1 MMTYETLQR
10 KPKHFQ
16 AFSGITPAQFAEILK
31 ALQPVYHEYEK
42 ERLTRP
48 DRKRK
53 IGGGRNFN
61 LSLEDRLLVTL
72 MYFRLYTSY
81 ALLGYL
87 FNLDGTNIGR
97 EISQRMLPALL
108 SILPV
113 PMQDELLSG
122 HDEPPQIGGGK
133 RIKTLKKLLE
143 AHPEIKEVWVDAT
156 EQPIQ
161 RPSEKLAR
169 KQYYSGKQSEHTI
182 KSQLLTTKKLI
193 LHVSGNMPGSV
204 SDSTVL
210 AGSGI
215 MHSIPADVQVN
226 LDRGYEG
233 AENRYP
239 NNKIYKAKRAQRN
252 HPLTLFEK
260 LYNHIINKTRILVEH
275 VIGHLKKFRIVSELY
290 RNRRAAHGDFFVV
303 VAGLINFRAL
313 NSLNWA

>member
-1 MMTYETLQR
+1 MTYAKLQR
-10 KPKHFQ
+10 IPKHFQ
-16 AFSGITPAQFAEILK
+16 AFTGITPVQFAEILQ
-31 ALQPVYHEYEK
+31 ALRPVYAEFEK
-42 ERLTRP
+42 ERLSRP
-48 DRKRK
+48 GRKRK

-61 LSLEDRLLVTL
+61 LTLEDRLLVTL
-72 MYFRLYTSY
+72 MYFRLYVSF

-87 FNLDGTNIGR
+87 FDLDGTNVGR
-97 EISQRMLPALL
+97 EINQRMLPALL

-133 RIKTLKKLLE
+133 RIKTLKDLME
-143 AHPEIKEVWVDAT
+143 AHPEIEEAWVDAT

-169 KQYYSGKQSEHTI
+169 KQYYSGKRSQHTI

-193 LHVSGNMPGSV
+193 LHVSGNLPGSV

-233 AENRYP
+233 AEERYP
-239 NNKIYKAKRAQRN
+239 DNKVYKPKRAQRN

-275 VIGHLKKFRIVSELY
+275 VIGRVKKFRIVSELY
-290 RNRRAAHGDFFVV
+290 RNRRASHSNFFLA

-313 NSLNWA
+313 NSLSWA

>member
-1 MMTYETLQR
+1 MLTYEKLQR

-16 AFSGITPAQFAEILK
+16 AFTGVSVAQFAEILN
-31 ALQPVYHEYEK
+31 ALRPVYAELEE

-53 IGGGRNFN
+53 IGGGRNFT

-72 MYFRLYTSY
+72 MYFRLYMSY
-81 ALLGYL
+81 TLLGYL
-87 FNLDGTNIGR
+87 FNLDGTNVGR
-97 EISQRMLPALL
+97 EINQRMLPVLL

-133 RIKTLKKLLE
+133 RIKTLKKMME

-182 KSQLLTTKKLI
+182 KSQLLTTKTLI
-193 LHVSGNMPGSV
+193 LHVSGNLPGSV

-215 MHSIPADVQVN
+215 MHSIPEDVQVN

-233 AENRYP
+233 AEDRYP
-239 NNKIYKAKRAQRN
+239 NNKVYKPKRAQRN

-260 LYNHIINKTRILVEH
+260 LYNHLINKTRILVEH
-275 VIGHLKKFRIVSELY
+275 VIGRLKKFRIVSELY
-290 RNRRAAHGDFFVV
+290 RNRRSAHADYLVA

-313 NSLNWA
+313 NSLDWA

>member
-1 MMTYETLQR
+1 MLTYEKLHR

-16 AFSGITPAQFAEILK
+16 SFTGVSVAQFSEILR
-31 ALQPVYHEYEK
+31 AVEPVYAELER
-42 ERLTRP
+42 ERLTKP

-53 IGGGRNFN
+53 IGGGRNFT
-61 LSLEDRLLVTL
+61 LGMEERLMVTL
-72 MYFRLYTSY
+72 MYFRLYVSY
-81 ALLGYL
+81 SLLGYL
-87 FNLDGTNIGR
+87 FELDGTNIGR
-97 EISQRMLPALL
+97 EINQRMLPALL
-108 SILPV
+108 DVLPV

-133 RIKTLKKLLE
+133 RIKTLKKLME

-182 KSQLLTTKKLI
+182 KSQVLTTKKLV
-193 LHVSGNMPGSV
+193 LHVSGNIPGSV

-233 AENRYP
+233 AEERYP

-275 VIGHLKKFRIVSELY
+275 LIGRLKKFRIVSELF
-290 RNRRAAHGDFFVV
+290 RNRRATHGDFFLA

-313 NSLNWA
+313 NSLSWA

>member
-1 MMTYETLQR
+1 MTYEKLQR
-10 KPKHFQ
+10 KPKHLQ
-16 AFSGITPAQFAEILK
+16 AFTGVTPAQYAEILK
-31 ALQPVYHEYEK
+31 ALRPVYAEIEK
-42 ERLTRP
+42 ERLSRP

-53 IGGGRNFN
+53 IGGGRHFN
-61 LSLEDRLLVTL
+61 LALEDRLLVTL
-72 MYFRLYTSY
+72 MYFRLYVSF

-87 FNLDGTNIGR
+87 FDLDGTNVGR
-97 EISQRMLPALL
+97 EIHQRMLPALL

-113 PMQDELLSG
+113 PMQDELLNG

-133 RIKTLKKLLE
+133 RVKTLNDLMA
-143 AHPEIKEVWVDAT
+143 AHPELEEVWVDTT

-169 KQYYSGKQSEHTI
+169 KQYYSGKRSQHTI
-182 KSQLLTTKKLI
+182 KSQVLTTKKLI
-193 LHVSGNMPGSV
+193 LHVSGNLPGSI
-204 SDSTVL
+204 SDVTVL

-233 AENRYP
+233 AEERYP
-239 NNKIYKAKRAQRN
+239 DNKVYKPKRAQRN

-275 VIGHLKKFRIVSELY
+275 VIGHVKKFRIVSELY
-290 RNRRAAHGDFFVV
+290 RNRRASHGNFFLA

-313 NSLNWA
+313 NSLSWA

>member
-1 MMTYETLQR
+1 MLTYEKLQR
-10 KPKHFQ
+10 KPKQFQ
-16 AFSGITPAQFAEILK
+16 AFTGVTLAQFSEILK
-31 ALQPVYHEYEK
+31 AIRPVYAELEK
-42 ERLTRP
+42 ERLTRAE
-48 DRKRK
+48 RKRK

-61 LSLEDRLLVTL
+61 LSLENRLMVTL
-72 MYFRLYTSY
+72 MYFRLYVSY

-87 FNLDGTNIGR
+87 FNLDGTNVGR
-97 EISQRMLPALL
+97 EINQRMLPALL
-108 SILPV
+108 SVLPV

-122 HDEPPQIGGGK
+122 RDEPPQIGGGK
-133 RIKTLKKLLE
+133 RIKTLKKLME

-182 KSQLLTTKKLI
+182 KSQMLTTKKLI
-193 LHVSGNMPGSV
+193 LHVSGNVPGSV

-233 AENRYP
+233 AEDRYP

-260 LYNHIINKTRILVEH
+260 LYNHLLNKTRILVEH
-275 VIGHLKKFRIVSELY
+275 VIGYVKKFRIVSELF
-290 RNRRAAHGDFFVV
+290 RNRRATHGDFFVA
-303 VAGLINFRAL
+303 VAGLINFKAL

>member
-1 MMTYETLQR
+1 MLTYEKLQR

-16 AFSGITPAQFAEILK
+16 AFTGVSVAQFAEILN
-31 ALQPVYHEYEK
+31 ALRPVYAELEE

-53 IGGGRNFN
+53 IGGGRNFT

-72 MYFRLYTSY
+72 MYFRLYMSY

-87 FNLDGTNIGR
+87 FNLDGTNVGR
-97 EISQRMLPALL
+97 EINQRMLPVLL

-133 RIKTLKKLLE
+133 RIKTLKKMME

-169 KQYYSGKQSEHTI
+169 KQYYSGKQSAHTI
-182 KSQLLTTKKLI
+182 KSQLLTTKTLI
-193 LHVSGNMPGSV
+193 LHVSGNLPGSV

-215 MHSIPADVQVN
+215 MHSIPEDVQVN

-233 AENRYP
+233 AEDRYP
-239 NNKIYKAKRAQRN
+239 NNKIYKPKRAQRN

-260 LYNHIINKTRILVEH
+260 LYNHLINKTRILVEH
-275 VIGHLKKFRIVSELY
+275 VIGRLKKFRIVSELY
-290 RNRRAAHGDFFVV
+290 RNRRSAHADYLVA

-313 NSLNWA
+313 NSLDWA

>member
-1 MMTYETLQR
+1 
-10 KPKHFQ
+10 
-16 AFSGITPAQFAEILK
+16 
-31 ALQPVYHEYEK
+31 
-42 ERLTRP
+42 
-48 DRKRK
+48 
-53 IGGGRNFN
+53 

-72 MYFRLYTSY
+72 MYFRLYSSY
-81 ALLGYL
+81 TLLGYL

-97 EISQRMLPALL
+97 EINQRMLPALL
-108 SILPV
+108 NVLPV
-113 PMQDELLSG
+113 PMQDELLSNR
-122 HDEPPQIGGGK
+122 DEPPQTGGGK
-133 RIKTLKKLLE
+133 RIKTLNKLME

-193 LHVSGNMPGSV
+193 LHISGNVPGSV

-233 AENRYP
+233 AEARYP

-260 LYNHIINKTRILVEH
+260 LYNHVINKTRILVEH
-275 VIGHLKKFRIVSELY
+275 VIGYLKKYRIVSDLY
-290 RNRRAAHGDFFVV
+290 RNRRSTHGDLVLA

-313 NSLNWA
+313 NSLHWA

>member
-1 MMTYETLQR
+1 MMTYEKLQR

-16 AFSGITPAQFAEILK
+16 AFTGVTVAQFEEILK
-31 ALQPVYHEYEK
+31 ALRPVYAEFER

-53 IGGGRNFN
+53 IGGGRNFT
-61 LSLEDRLLVTL
+61 LGLEDRLMVTL
-72 MYFRLYTSY
+72 MYFRLYVSY

-87 FNLDGTNIGR
+87 FNLDGTNVGR
-97 EISQRMLPALL
+97 EINQRMLPALL

-122 HDEPPQIGGGK
+122 RDEPPQIGGGK
-133 RIKTLKKLLE
+133 RIKTLKRLME

-161 RPSEKLAR
+161 RPSDKLAR

-193 LHVSGNMPGSV
+193 LHVSGNLPGSV

-215 MHSIPADVQVN
+215 MHSIPKDVQVN

-233 AENRYP
+233 AEKRYP
-239 NNKIYKAKRAQRN
+239 NNKVYKPKRAQRN

-260 LYNHIINKTRILVEH
+260 LYNHLINKTRILVEH
-275 VIGHLKKFRIVSELY
+275 VIGRLKKFRIVSELY
-290 RNRRAAHGDFFVV
+290 RNRRCAHSDYFIA
-303 VAGLINFRAL
+303 VAGLINFRTL
-313 NSLNWA
+313 NSLDWA

>member
-1 MMTYETLQR
+1 MLTYEKLQR

-16 AFSGITPAQFAEILK
+16 AFTGVTVAQFAEILR
-31 ALQPVYHEYEK
+31 ALRPVYAEFEQ

-53 IGGGRNFN
+53 LGGGRSFN
-61 LSLEDRLLVTL
+61 LILEDRLMVTL
-72 MYFRLYTSY
+72 MYFRLYVSY
-81 ALLGYL
+81 TLLGYL
-87 FNLDGTNIGR
+87 FNLDGTNVGR
-97 EISQRMLPALL
+97 EINQRMAPALL

-122 HDEPPQIGGGK
+122 RDEPPQIGGGK
-133 RIKTLKKLLE
+133 RIKTLKTLME
-143 AHPEIKEVWVDAT
+143 THPEIKEVWVDAT

-161 RPSEKLAR
+161 RPGEKLAR

-182 KSQLLTTKKLI
+182 KSQMLTTKKLI
-193 LHVSGNMPGSV
+193 LHVSGNLPGSV

-215 MHSIPADVQVN
+215 MHSIPKDVQVN

-233 AENRYP
+233 AEERYP

-260 LYNHIINKTRILVEH
+260 LYNHLINKTRILVEH
-275 VIGHLKKFRIVSELY
+275 VIGRLKKFRIVSELY
-290 RNRRAAHGDFFVV
+290 RNRRPAHGDFFIA
-303 VAGLINFRAL
+303 VAGLINFKAL
-313 NSLNWA
+313 NSLDWA

>member
-1 MMTYETLQR
+1 MLTYKTLQR
-10 KPKHFQ
+10 KPKQYQ
-16 AFSGITPAQFAEILK
+16 AFTGVTVAQFAEILR
-31 ALQPVYHEYEK
+31 ALRPVYAEFEQ
-42 ERLTRP
+42 ERLNRL

-53 IGGGRNFN
+53 IGGGRNFS
-61 LSLEDRLLVTL
+61 LTLEDRLMVTL
-72 MYFRLYTSY
+72 MYFRLYVSY

-87 FNLDGTNIGR
+87 FNLDGTNVGR
-97 EISQRMLPALL
+97 EINQRMLPALL

-133 RIKTLKKLLE
+133 RIKTLKTLIE

-182 KSQLLTTKKLI
+182 KSQMLTTKKLI
-193 LHVSGNMPGSV
+193 LHVSGNVPGSV
-204 SDSTVL
+204 SDATVL

-215 MHSIPADVQVN
+215 MHSIPKDVQVN

-233 AENRYP
+233 AEDRSP
-239 NNKIYKAKRAQRN
+239 NNTVYKPKRAQRN

-260 LYNHIINKTRILVEH
+260 LYIHLIHKTRILVEH
-275 VIGHLKKFRIVSELY
+275 VIGRLKKFRIVAELY
-290 RNRRAAHGDFFVV
+290 RNRRPVHGDFCVA

-313 NSLNWA
+313 KSLDWA

>member
-1 MMTYETLQR
+1 MITYEKLQN
-10 KPKHFQ
+10 KPKQFQ
-16 AFSGITPAQFAEILK
+16 AFAGVRVVQFRELIQAIK
-31 ALQPVYHEYEK
+31 PVYAQNEQ
-42 ERLTRP
+42 ERLSRAK
-48 DRKRK
+48 RNRK

-72 MYFRLYTSY
+72 MYFRLYSSY

-97 EISQRMLPALL
+97 EINQRMLPALL
-108 SILPV
+108 NVLPV
-113 PMQDELLSG
+113 PMQDELLSNR
-122 HDEPPQIGGGK
+122 DEPPQIGGGK
-133 RIKTLKKLLE
+133 RIKTLKKLME

-193 LHVSGNMPGSV
+193 LHVSGNVPGSV

-233 AENRYP
+233 AEARYP

-260 LYNHIINKTRILVEH
+260 LYNYIINKTRILVEH
-275 VIGHLKKFRIVSELY
+275 VIGYLKKYRIVSELY
-290 RNRRAAHGDFFVV
+290 RNRRSAHGSVV
-303 VAGLINFRAL
+303 LAVAGLINFRAL
-313 NSLNWA
+313 NSLDWA

>member
-1 MMTYETLQR
+1 MLTYEKLQR
-10 KPKHFQ
+10 KPKQFQ
-16 AFSGITPAQFAEILK
+16 AFTGVTLLQFSEILK
-31 ALQPVYHEYEK
+31 ALGPVYAELER
-42 ERLTRP
+42 ERLTRAE
-48 DRKRK
+48 RKRK
-53 IGGGRNFN
+53 IGGGRNFT
-61 LSLEDRLLVTL
+61 LKLEDRLMVTL
-72 MYFRLYTSY
+72 MYFRLYVSY

-87 FNLDGTNIGR
+87 FNLDGANIGR
-97 EISQRMLPALL
+97 EINQRMLPALL
-108 SILPV
+108 SVLPV

-122 HDEPPQIGGGK
+122 RDEPPQIGGGK
-133 RIKTLKKLLE
+133 RIKTLKKLME

-193 LHVSGNMPGSV
+193 LHVSGNVPGSV

-233 AENRYP
+233 AEDRYP
-239 NNKIYKAKRAQRN
+239 NNKVYKAKRAQRN
-252 HPLTLFEK
+252 HPLTLVEK

-275 VIGHLKKFRIVSELY
+275 VIGYLKKYRIVSELY
-290 RNRRAAHGDFFVV
+290 RNRRPAHGKLLLA
-303 VAGLINFRAL
+303 VAGLINFRSL
-313 NSLNWA
+313 NSLHWA

>member
-1 MMTYETLQR
+1 MMTYEKLQG

-16 AFSGITPAQFAEILK
+16 SFTGITVAQFAEIMN
-31 ALQPVYHEYEK
+31 ALRPIYGKYEE
-42 ERLTRP
+42 ERLQRP

-53 IGGGRNFN
+53 IGGGRKFS

-81 ALLGYL
+81 TLLGYL
-87 FNLDGTNIGR
+87 FDLDGSNVGR
-97 EISQRMLPALL
+97 EINQRMLPALL
-108 SILPV
+108 SVLPV

-122 HDEPPQIGGGK
+122 HDQPPQLGGGK
-133 RIKTLKKLLE
+133 RIKTLKKLMK

-156 EQPIQ
+156 EQPIL
-161 RPSEKLAR
+161 RPQEKMAR
-169 KQYYSGKQSEHTI
+169 KRYYSGKQSEHTM

-193 LHVSGNMPGSV
+193 LHVSGNLPGSV
-204 SDSTVL
+204 SDATVL
-210 AGSGI
+210 AGSGV
-215 MHSIPADVQVN
+215 MHSIPEDVQVN

-233 AENRYP
+233 AEKRYP
-239 NNKIYKAKRAQRN
+239 NNTIYKPKRAQRN

-275 VIGHLKKFRIVSELY
+275 VIGRLKKFHIMSDLY
-290 RNRRAAHGDFFVV
+290 RNRRSAHAGYLAV

-313 NSLNWA
+313 NSLDWA

>member
-1 MMTYETLQR
+1 MLTYKTLQR
-10 KPKHFQ
+10 KPKQFQ
-16 AFSGITPAQFAEILK
+16 AFTGVTVAQFAEILR
-31 ALQPVYHEYEK
+31 ALRPVYAEFEQ
-42 ERLTRP
+42 ERLNRL

-53 IGGGRNFN
+53 IGGGRNFS
-61 LSLEDRLLVTL
+61 LALEDRLMVTL
-72 MYFRLYTSY
+72 MYFRLYVSY

-87 FNLDGTNIGR
+87 FNLDGTNVGR
-97 EISQRMLPALL
+97 EINQRMLPALL

-122 HDEPPQIGGGK
+122 RDEPPQIGGGK
-133 RIKTLKKLLE
+133 RIKTLKTLME

-182 KSQLLTTKKLI
+182 KSQMLTTKKLI
-193 LHVSGNMPGSV
+193 LHVSGNVPGSV

-215 MHSIPADVQVN
+215 MHSIPKDVQVN

-233 AENRYP
+233 AEGRYP
-239 NNKIYKAKRAQRN
+239 NNTVCKPKRAQRN

-260 LYNHIINKTRILVEH
+260 LYNHLINKTRILVEH
-275 VIGHLKKFRIVSELY
+275 VIGRLKKFRIVSELY
-290 RNRRAAHGDFFVV
+290 RNRRPVLGDFFVA

-313 NSLNWA
+313 NSLDWA

>member
-1 MMTYETLQR
+1 MLTYEKLQR
-10 KPKHFQ
+10 KPKQFQ
-16 AFSGITPAQFAEILK
+16 AFTGVTLAQFAEILK
-31 ALQPVYHEYEK
+31 AIRPVYAEFEK
-42 ERLTRP
+42 ERLTRTE
-48 DRKRK
+48 RKRK

-61 LSLEDRLLVTL
+61 LNLENRLMVTL
-72 MYFRLYTSY
+72 MYFRLYVSY

-97 EISQRMLPALL
+97 EINQRMLPALL
-108 SILPV
+108 SVLPV

-122 HDEPPQIGGGK
+122 RDEPPQIGGGK
-133 RIKTLKKLLE
+133 RIKTLKKLME
-143 AHPEIKEVWVDAT
+143 AQPEIKEVWVDAT

-169 KQYYSGKQSEHTI
+169 KQYYSGKQSEYTI
-182 KSQLLTTKKLI
+182 KTQMLTTQKLI
-193 LHVSGNMPGSV
+193 LHLSGNVPGSV

-233 AENRYP
+233 AEDRYP
-239 NNKIYKAKRAQRN
+239 NNKVYKAKRAQRN

-275 VIGHLKKFRIVSELY
+275 VIGRVKKFRIVSELF
-290 RNRRAAHGDFFVV
+290 RNRRATHGDFFVA
-303 VAGLINFRAL
+303 VAGLTNFRAL

>member
-1 MMTYETLQR
+1 MLTYEKLQR
-10 KPKHFQ
+10 KPKRFQ
-16 AFSGITPAQFAEILK
+16 AFTGVTVAQFAEILR
-31 ALQPVYHEYEK
+31 ALRPIYVEFEQ

-53 IGGGRNFN
+53 IGGGRNFS
-61 LSLEDRLLVTL
+61 LSLEDRLMVTL
-72 MYFRLYTSY
+72 MYFRLYVSH

-87 FNLDGTNIGR
+87 FNLDGTNVGR
-97 EISQRMLPALL
+97 EINQRMLPALL

-133 RIKTLKKLLE
+133 RIKTLKTLME

-182 KSQLLTTKKLI
+182 KSQMLTTKKLI
-193 LHVSGNMPGSV
+193 LHVSGNVPGSV

-215 MHSIPADVQVN
+215 MHSIPKDVQVN

-233 AENRYP
+233 AEDRYP
-239 NNKIYKAKRAQRN
+239 NNTIYKPKRAQRN

-260 LYNHIINKTRILVEH
+260 LYNHLINKTRILVEH
-275 VIGHLKKFRIVSELY
+275 VIGRLKKFRIVSELY
-290 RNRRAAHGDFFVV
+290 RNRRPAHGDFFVA
-303 VAGLINFRAL
+303 VAGLINFKAL
-313 NSLNWA
+313 NSLDWA